1 VGGGEWQNSPQK
13 LNCAGPLF
21 LKRGPPVSAL
31 PSSMQAIIAD
41 SKGAGPVLVDRPV
54 PTPAHGEVVLKVAA
68 AGVNGADVSQAKG
81 RYPVPPGATDILGLE
96 AAGEIVAI
104 GGGVTQWKIGD
115 KVCAL
120 LVGGGY
126 AQYVAVPAVQCLP
139 VPKGLSLIEAA
150 ALPECVITVW
160 LNVFELGALKAGER
174 ALFHGGSSGI
184 GTTAIQ
190 IANLLGAI
198 PYATA
203 GTDEKC
209 KLCESL
215 GARLAVNYKTQD
227 FVAEFEK
234 ALGPRA
240 LDVILD
246 MVGGDYVARDIKL
259 LAQGGKL
266 VMIAAKKG
274 SKIELDYQTLTEK
287 DARITGSRLR
297 PRPIAEKG
305 RLVAA
310 VRKAVWPLIED
321 GRFKPV
327 IDSKFPLADAAKAH
341 AHMESSA
348 HIGKILLTV

>member
-1 VGGGEWQNSPQK
+1 MASD
-13 LNCAGPLF
+13 A
-21 LKRGPPVSAL
+21 AL
-31 PSSMQAIIAD
+31 PSSMLAVIAD
-41 SKGAGPVLVDRPV
+41 PASLGPRIIERPV
-54 PTPAHGEVVLKVAA
+54 PAPAHGEVLIKVAA
-68 AGVNGADVSQAKG
+68 AGVNGADLSQAKG

-96 AAGEIVAI
+96 ASGEIVAV
-104 GGGVTQWKIGD
+104 GAGVTPWKKGD
-115 KVCAL
+115 HVCAL

-126 AQYVAVPAVQCLP
+126 AQYVNVPAVQCLP
-139 VPKGLSLIEAA
+139 VPKGLSVIEAA

-160 LNVFELGALKAGER
+160 LNVFELGALKPGER

-190 IANLLGAI
+190 IARAFGADA
-198 PYATA
+198 YATA
-203 GTDEKC
+203 GSPEKC
-209 KLCESL
+209 RRCEEL
-215 GARLAVNYKTQD
+215 GARHAINYNAED
-227 FVAEFEK
+227 FVAAIEREP
-234 ALGPRA
+234 GPRS

-246 MVGGDYVARDIKL
+246 MVGGDYVMRNVRL
-259 LAQGGKL
+259 LAHGGRL

-274 SKIELDYQTLTEK
+274 SKIEFDYQALTEK

-327 IDSKFPLADAAKAH
+327 IDKTYPLADIAKAH
-341 AHMESSA
+341 AHMEGA
-348 HIGKILLTV
+348 HIGKILLTL